1 MKHLSGFISVLLLL
15 SHGVFVHAKP
25 FSLELDI
32 NGGYNNNVFL
42 TSDDLLINEEEDDSS
57 KTDVQNQMAATASV
71 EVWDGENSD
80 ATIMLDYFRETLMEN
95 DADTTI
101 TMFSLPMNYYFDKQK
116 VGVSLSRQS
125 YNLSGVDVLNYS
137 TGRFSFGHK
146 IKDRRLAVAYSYTKK
161 DPQAD
166 DYVDYDG
173 NSQVLDFSI
182 RDANPRAKI
191 YWLFS
196 VFDNNYEGDGLSN
209 NGRSIKA
216 AVSKRHGK
224 HSDGI
229 AVKYKLTNYELS
241 ILDLEAR
248 EDRQLSFS
256 YNHDYYLNSVLQLY
270 FDASYIHNSSNVDY
284 DDENYNYD
292 QWVNTLGARFV
303 F

>member
-1 MKHLSGFISVLLLL
+1 MKQHSMWLSFLWLLA
-15 SHGVFVHAKP
+15 SSFMAQAKP
-25 FSLELDI
+25 FSLELDV

-42 TSDDLLINEEEDDSS
+42 TSDDLIINEEDSDSS
-57 KTDVQNQMAATASV
+57 KADVQNQMAATANV

-80 ATIMLDYFRETLMEN
+80 VSIMLDYFHESLMEN

-101 TMFSLPMNYYFDKQK
+101 TMFSIPVNLYFDKQK
-116 VGVSLSRQS
+116 LGMSFSRQT

-146 IKDRRLAVAYSYTKK
+146 IKDRRLALAYSYTKK

-166 DYVDYDG
+166 DYLDYDG
-173 NSQVLDFSI
+173 NSQVMDFSI
-182 RDANPRAKI
+182 RDVTSNAKI
-191 YWLFS
+191 YWLVS
-196 VFDNNYEGDGLSN
+196 VFDNHYIGDGLSN
-209 NGRSIKA
+209 SGRSIKA
-216 AVSKRHGK
+216 AVNKRHGK
-224 HSDGI
+224 HNDGI
-229 AVKYKLTNYELS
+229 AVKYKLTDYDLS
-241 ILDLEAR
+241 EFDLEAR

-256 YNHDYYLNSVLQLY
+256 YNHDYYLNSILQLY

>member
-1 MKHLSGFISVLLLL
+1 MKHLSAFISVLVLLT
-15 SHGVFVHAKP
+15 HGVLVQAKP
-25 FSLELDI
+25 FSLELDV

-42 TSDDLLINEEEDDSS
+42 TSDDLIINEEDSDSS
-57 KTDVQNQMAATASV
+57 KADVQNQMAATANV
-71 EVWDGENSD
+71 EIWDGENSD
-80 ATIMLDYFRETLMEN
+80 VSIMLDYFHESLMEN

-101 TMFSLPMNYYFDKQK
+101 TMFSIPVNLYFDKQK
-116 VGVSLSRQS
+116 LGMSFSRQT

-146 IKDRRLAVAYSYTKK
+146 IKDRRLALAYSYTKK

-166 DYVDYDG
+166 DYSDYDG
-173 NSQVLDFSI
+173 NSQVMDFSI
-182 RDANPRAKI
+182 RDVTSNAKI
-191 YWLFS
+191 YWLVS
-196 VFDNNYEGDGLSN
+196 VFDNRYIGDGLSN
-209 NGRSIKA
+209 SGRSIKA
-216 AVSKRHGK
+216 AVNKRHGK
-224 HSDGI
+224 HNDGI
-229 AVKYKLTNYELS
+229 AVKYKLTDYDLS
-241 ILDLEAR
+241 EFDLEAR

-256 YNHDYYLNSVLQLY
+256 YNHDYYLNSILQLY